1 MKKKRLIFGIIAL
14 QFILFPTFAQDKLL
28 GILKTELHQQ
38 MQELQKKE
46 FPPYHMNYRVIDK
59 HSSYVAAS
67 FGALMT
73 QSAQHQRHLVTQVRI
88 GNPLLITSV
97 TGTWEPFPARMGL
110 QQLPYP

>member
-1 MKKKRLIFGIIAL
+1 MPTNKHMKKKRLIFGIIAL

-73 QSAQHQRHLVTQVRI
+73 QSAQHQRH
-88 GNPLLITSV
+88 P
-97 TGTWEPFPARMGL
+97 GTNRQSLF
-110 QQLPYP
+110 